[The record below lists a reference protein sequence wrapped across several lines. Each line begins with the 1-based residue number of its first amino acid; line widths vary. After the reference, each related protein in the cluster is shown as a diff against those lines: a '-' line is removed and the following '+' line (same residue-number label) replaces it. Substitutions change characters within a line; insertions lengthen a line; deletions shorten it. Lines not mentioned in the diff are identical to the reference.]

1 MDANRFDTIAKDLV
15 RSTSRR
21 RALGVFLAGVLGLT
35 SLLSHEQ
42 AEAKSCQKAC
52 EKKKDCQKKK
62 DRKAKKKCKDQC
74 KKSCKNQGGF
84 CAGKNSCV
92 DGRNFTTCQAGG
104 AVACVCLVTASTGT
118 PFCARSDVGFTVDCS
133 ATPCPSGETCVNLN
147 GGPCDDPPNPGGLK
161 CALACPDPI
170 T

>member
-35 SLLSHEQ
+35 SFHNHEE

-62 DRKAKKKCKDQC
+62 DRKAKKKCKKQC
-74 KKSCKNQGGF
+74 KKSCQRVDF

-104 AVACVCLVTASTGT
+104 SIACVCLVTSATSA
-118 PFCARSDVGFTVDCS
+118 PFCARADVGFTVDCS
-133 ATPCPSGETCVNLN
+133 AAPCPSGETCVNLN
-147 GGPCDDPPNPGGLK
+147 GGPCDPPENPGGFK
-161 CALACPDPI
+161 CAQACPDPL
-170 T
+170 